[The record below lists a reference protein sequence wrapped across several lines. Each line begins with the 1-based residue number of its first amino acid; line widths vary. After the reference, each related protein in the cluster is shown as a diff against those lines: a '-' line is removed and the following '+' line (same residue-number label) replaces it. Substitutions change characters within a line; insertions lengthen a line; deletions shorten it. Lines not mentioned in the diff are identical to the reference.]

1 MQEEKFMKEAL
12 KEAEKSYEKEEIP
25 VGAVI
30 VKDGKIIGE
39 GFNTREKD
47 QDIMGHAEINAIKD
61 ASSKL
66 NNWNL
71 QGTVMYVTLKPCSMC
86 LSVIQESRIDFVYYL
101 LDKPENKFE
110 YSRTAIHNF
119 DDSPAK
125 EEYMKILKEF
135 FKKLREKKQ

>member
-1 MQEEKFMKEAL
+1 MEDYLSKIIELSKKSL
-12 KEAEKSYEKEEIP
+12 KSNDVPI
-25 VGAVI
+25 GAII
-30 VKDGKIIGE
+30 VKDGEIIGE

-61 ASSKL
+61 ASAKL

-71 QGTVMYVTLKPCSMC
+71 QGSIMYVTLKPCSMC

-119 DDSPAK
+119 DDSIAK
-125 EEYMKILKEF
+125 EEYAQILKDF

>member
-1 MQEEKFMKEAL
+1 MENYLL
-12 KEAEKSYEKEEIP
+12 KIIELSKLSLKSGDVPI
-25 VGAVI
+25 GAII

-125 EEYMKILKEF
+125 EEYMKILKDF

>member
-1 MQEEKFMKEAL
+1 MENYLSKIIELSKLSL
-12 KEAEKSYEKEEIP
+12 KSGDVPI
-25 VGAVI
+25 GAII

-125 EEYMKILKEF
+125 EEYMKILKDF
-135 FKKLREKKQ
+135 VKKLREKKQ